1 MHGQDETRLLGL
13 GLDFL
18 AQANDVRIHRA
29 RSGKTLVAPYFLE
42 QTIAAERFPG
52 MTQKVLK
59 QIEFLGGKIERLT
72 AARYLATAQIH
83 FDIPKGVTV
92 LLFRNCMGAA
102 KDSLYPGQQ
111 FANRKR
117 LGDVVVR
124 SQLEAHHF
132 VHFLSARGQHDDG
145 NGCALGLELF
155 ADIQA
160 AHAGHHDV
168 EDDQVG
174 FLRNGAFQAGN
185 AVGCGDDFV
194 SFVLEVIAQAG
205 DHVGLIFDNQD
216 FRHKLFTFPTRQ
228 ASRLPLRGSWLCR
241 RRAAGDC
248 CRIYRQSDGELATL
262 ARSTIHDHVA
272 TVRLHDVTH
281 QGKAQAAA
289 LGVVYQWIAHA
300 IELLENLLLLLR
312 WDANSVID
320 HFQLH
325 CSVFAIEIHS
335 DIFPILRILEGVV
348 YQVDDRARHGLAI
361 HSHRRNGVDLLLKGE
376 AVLLDLIAIRFQR
389 IPYQLPH
396 VGVTEVV
403 FFAAGLDA
411 REI

>member
-29 RSGKTLVAPYFLE
+29 RGGKTLVAPYFLE
-42 QTIAAERFPG
+42 QTIAAESFPG
-52 MTQKVLK
+52 MTEKVLQ
-59 QIEFLGGKIERLT
+59 QIEFLGGKIKRLT
-72 AARYLATAQIH
+72 AARYLATTQIH

-92 LLFRNCMGAA
+92 LLFRNNVGAA
-102 KDSLYPGQQ
+102 KDSLHPGQQ
-111 FANRKR
+111 FANRKW

-124 SQLEAHHF
+124 SQLEANYF
-132 VHFLSARGQHDDG
+132 VYFLSARGQHDDG

-155 ADIQA
+155 AHIQA

-174 FLRNGAFQAGN
+174 LLRNRAFQAGN

-194 SFVLEVIAQAG
+194 SFILEVIAQAG
-205 DHVGLIFDNQD
+205 DHVGFVFDDQD
-216 FRHKLFTFPTRQ
+216 FRHKLFTFQARQ

-241 RRAAGDC
+241 RRAAGNC
-248 CRIYRQSDGELATL
+248 CRIYRQSNGELAAL
-262 ARSTIHDHVA
+262 AGGTVYYHVA

-281 QGKAQAAA
+281 QRKAQAAA

-300 IELLENLLLLLR
+300 IKLLEYLLLFLR

-320 HFQLH
+320 YFQFH
-325 CSVFAIEIHS
+325 RSIFTIEIHS

-361 HSHRRNGVDLLLKGE
+361 HSHRWNGVDLLFKGE
-376 AVLLDLIAIRFQR
+376 AVLFDLITIRFQR
-389 IPYQLPH
+389 VSHQLPH
-396 VGVTEVV
+396 VG
-403 FFAAGLDA
+403 
-411 REI
+411 